1 MELAVVAMAFTG
13 YASAAYC
20 GIYCALP
27 LLRLGHFHKTFGRR
41 SFRTNGTDTSVWAK
55 ELEGSPI
62 TVNVLVPG
70 GPTDTPM
77 ISDRVAARKNAA
89 AGNHGPAHRLS
100 ALQPLPPD
108 LDPGIVGV
116 ASEIAAGSGR
126 AGDQPRFQRIKH
138 DPGNPGLVKL
148 TRRYEEAVRP
158 LRRTSVSSEQQAT

>member
-1 MELAVVAMAFTG
+1 M
-13 YASAAYC
+13 
-20 GIYCALP
+20 
-27 LLRLGHFHKTFGRR
+27 LRPEIMGP
-41 SFRTNGTDTSVWAK
+41 
-55 ELEGSPI
+55 PI
-62 TVNVLVPG
+62 V
-70 GPTDTPM
+70 
-77 ISDRVAARKNAA
+77 
-89 AGNHGPAHRLS
+89 LS

-116 ASEIAAGSGR
+116 ASEIAAGSGQ